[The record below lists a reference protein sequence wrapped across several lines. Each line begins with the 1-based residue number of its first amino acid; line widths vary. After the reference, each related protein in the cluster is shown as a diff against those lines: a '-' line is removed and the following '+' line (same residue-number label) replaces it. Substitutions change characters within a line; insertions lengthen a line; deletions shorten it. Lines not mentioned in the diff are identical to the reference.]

1 MASFTP
7 CDYGKEISL
16 SCTPN
21 QMQIQ
26 LASARVEHFAIFEKV
41 VFAITSKT
49 FRFSIENIESI
60 CSLDSKLFSFLLT
73 PLEFALEILEVIAK
87 MNFSKAEKRSTLTS
101 ATSANE
107 ACQAIFGDSGQYRV
121 YVSSDRGSDEQFSQT
136 QVNRL
141 DFTTLSFDEQ
151 VILILLF

>member
-1 MASFTP
+1 MSFSTV
-7 CDYGKEISL
+7 
-16 SCTPN
+16 
-21 QMQIQ
+21 
-26 LASARVEHFAIFEKV
+26 A
-41 VFAITSKT
+41 
-49 FRFSIENIESI
+49 
-60 CSLDSKLFSFLLT
+60 
-73 PLEFALEILEVIAK
+73 
-87 MNFSKAEKRSTLTS
+87 KRSTLTS